1 MKLYEYIKDNVKKD
15 IFVTESFGSE
25 KLGELIKNNQKSNFW
40 RSSYVKKYLQ
50 WDKITDDDVVEMPS
64 ADAVKLVYKKSGP
77 SPFVIWVTS
86 RGSILCASRGLD
98 ILSGYENNIKSA
110 RTASQW
116 SSIAYVIEDYQK
128 FETHE
133 LRNQRKLQKEGALS
147 LKSDLQVA
155 EENHKRWEEEKAK
168 AELEKRG
175 DENSKVIIALVQP
188 AVDRFNAMIEKIT
201 NNPDFAANYYKYSYR
216 LRDLNKEFNSI
227 MEQVSLA
234 MHEDKM
240 LSMYGNNG
248 FYSIKSLKDSVNT
261 LEQRVNNFIIK
272 YDLEQ

>member
-1 MKLYEYIKDNVKKD
+1 MKLYEYIKNNIKKD

-25 KLGELIKNNQKSNFW
+25 KLSELIKNNQKSNFW
-40 RSSYVKKYLQ
+40 RNIYIKKYLQ
-50 WDKITDDDVVEMPS
+50 WDKITDADVIEMPS

-98 ILSGYENNIKSA
+98 VLNGYEANIKSA

-116 SSIAYVIEDYQK
+116 STTAYVIEDYQR

-133 LRNQRKLQKEGALS
+133 LRNQRKLQKEGALA

-155 EENHKRWEEEKAK
+155 KENHQRWEEEKAK

-216 LRDLNKEFNSI
+216 LSDLNKEFNQI
-227 MEQVSLA
+227 MEQVKLA
-234 MHEDKM
+234 LYEDEM
-240 LSMYGNNG
+240 LSKYGNSK
-248 FYSIKSLKDSVNT
+248 FFSIKSLKDKINA
-261 LEQRVNNFIIK
+261 LERRINSFLIK